1 MRIGLRD
8 IIPVLY
14 SGLYFV
20 LAGGVIAL
28 AVLAF
33 REDVPPYARDPPCFL
48 PLRKMAVFLYRKLL
62 EYREKRRK
70 KGKDFPIPG
79 EEGVR
84 NDFSVLY
91 PSIKARRCEIV
102 YRIAKTEKILLLLI
116 AGIVLAGVLHFQSL
130 GSGVVRDDG
139 TIERAP
145 AGGSDRRVSVTALP
159 APVPEPVPESVPES
173 VTESVPESVPG
184 SVPVA
189 QEEAERAKTEKMSG
203 AEAAEMAKESG
214 TTAALAKE
222 MAETAEVTE
231 APGTMAASAKEMAE
245 TAEVTE
251 VPGTTAVSAKE
262 MAETAEVTEA
272 PETTAASAKEM
283 AETAEV
289 TKESGTTAVSAKETE
304 EPEKEAEAAVE
315 QGGEETEKKKDFGTY
330 TVTVHARRLTRP
342 EAEKQAGNILKRF
355 PDCLLGD
362 NADADDIRQP
372 LKMPAA
378 EELFPF
384 AADWESSRYAVLDTD
399 GSIFNS
405 EYADDRAEKAD
416 LTLILTYGDWRFE
429 KKMSFTVRAPVRD
442 EETRFRG
449 EIENTLKEAEKKS
462 SEDNIFSLPSEADGT
477 ALVWKEQIE
486 DVSSGIL
493 LMGMLICACAWYMMD
508 RRIHER
514 TIERS
519 RQLAIDYPQLI
530 SRIVLYLGA
539 GMSVR
544 NVFYKCASEYRSQQ
558 EAESKRKAGKK
569 QNIRYLYEEIL
580 LVCNELDSGVAE
592 AEAYMHFGRRCH
604 SRQYTKLCSLL
615 VQNLRR
621 GNDTL
626 LAVLQEEAQS
636 SFEERKNLARELG
649 EEAGTKLLL
658 PMMIMLGVTMLI
670 IIVPA
675 YFSFSM

>member
-159 APVPEPVPESVPES
+159 APVPESVTESVPEP
-173 VTESVPESVPG
+173 VPESVPESVPG

-214 TTAALAKE
+214 TTA
-222 MAETAEVTE
+222 V
-231 APGTMAASAKEMAE
+231 
-245 TAEVTE
+245 
-251 VPGTTAVSAKE
+251 
-262 MAETAEVTEA
+262 
-272 PETTAASAKEM
+272 SAKEM

-289 TKESGTTAVSAKETE
+289 TKESGTTAALAKETE

-544 NVFYKCASEYRSQQ
+544 NVFYKCASEYRGQQ
-558 EAESKRKAGKK
+558 EAEGKRKAGKK
-569 QNIRYLYEEIL
+569 KNIRYLYEEIL

>member
-159 APVPEPVPESVPES
+159 APVPES

-214 TTAALAKE
+214 TTA
-222 MAETAEVTE
+222 
-231 APGTMAASAKEMAE
+231 
-245 TAEVTE
+245 
-251 VPGTTAVSAKE
+251 VSAKE
-262 MAETAEVTEA
+262 MAETT
-272 PETTAASAKEM
+272 
-283 AETAEV
+283 EV

-544 NVFYKCASEYRSQQ
+544 NVFYKCASEYRGQQ

>member
-20 LAGGVIAL
+20 LAGGVIAI

-33 REDVPPYARDPPCFL
+33 REDVPAYARDPPCFL

-159 APVPEPVPESVPES
+159 APVPESVTESVPES

-214 TTAALAKE
+214 T
-222 MAETAEVTE
+222 
-231 APGTMAASAKEMAE
+231 
-245 TAEVTE
+245 
-251 VPGTTAVSAKE
+251 
-262 MAETAEVTEA
+262 
-272 PETTAASAKEM
+272 
-283 AETAEV
+283 TAEV

>member
-159 APVPEPVPESVPES
+159 APVPESVTESVPES

-203 AEAAEMAKESG
+203 AAAEVIKESG
-214 TTAALAKE
+214 TTAA
-222 MAETAEVTE
+222 
-231 APGTMAASAKEMAE
+231 
-245 TAEVTE
+245 
-251 VPGTTAVSAKE
+251 
-262 MAETAEVTEA
+262 
-272 PETTAASAKEM
+272 
-283 AETAEV
+283 
-289 TKESGTTAVSAKETE
+289 SAKETE

-544 NVFYKCASEYRSQQ
+544 NVFYKCASEYRGQQ

-636 SFEERKNLARELG
+636 SFEERKNLARVLG

>member
-91 PSIKARRCEIV
+91 PSIKARRCEIA

-245 TAEVTE
+245 TAEVT
-251 VPGTTAVSAKE
+251 
-262 MAETAEVTEA
+262 
-272 PETTAASAKEM
+272 
-283 AETAEV
+283 
-289 TKESGTTAVSAKETE
+289 KESGTTAVSAKETE
-304 EPEKEAEAAVE
+304 EPEKEADAAIE

>member
-48 PLRKMAVFLYRKLL
+48 PLRKMAVLLYRKLL

-159 APVPEPVPESVPES
+159 APVPESVTESVPES

-203 AEAAEMAKESG
+203 AEAAEMAKES
-214 TTAALAKE
+214 
-222 MAETAEVTE
+222 
-231 APGTMAASAKEMAE
+231 
-245 TAEVTE
+245 
-251 VPGTTAVSAKE
+251 GTTAVSAKE

-544 NVFYKCASEYRSQQ
+544 NVFYKCASEYRGQQ

>member
-91 PSIKARRCEIV
+91 PSIKARRCEIA

-159 APVPEPVPESVPES
+159 APVPES

-184 SVPVA
+184 PVPVV
-189 QEEAERAKTEKMSG
+189 QQEAERAKTEKMSG
-203 AEAAEMAKESG
+203 ADAAEVTKESG
-214 TTAALAKE
+214 TTAAL
-222 MAETAEVTE
+222 
-231 APGTMAASAKEMAE
+231 AKEMAE

>member
-159 APVPEPVPESVPES
+159 APVPES

-184 SVPVA
+184 SVPVV
-189 QEEAERAKTEKMSG
+189 QQEAERAKTEKMSG
-203 AEAAEMAKESG
+203 ADAAEVTKESG
-214 TTAALAKE
+214 TTAAL
-222 MAETAEVTE
+222 
-231 APGTMAASAKEMAE
+231 AKEMAE

-289 TKESGTTAVSAKETE
+289 TKESGTTAALAKETE

-462 SEDNIFSLPSEADGT
+462 SEDNIFSLPFEADGT

>member
-91 PSIKARRCEIV
+91 PSIKARRCEIA

-159 APVPEPVPESVPES
+159 APVPESVTESVPEP
-173 VTESVPESVPG
+173 VPESVPESVPG

-245 TAEVTE
+245 TAEVT
-251 VPGTTAVSAKE
+251 
-262 MAETAEVTEA
+262 
-272 PETTAASAKEM
+272 
-283 AETAEV
+283 
-289 TKESGTTAVSAKETE
+289 KESGTTAVSAKETE

-330 TVTVHARRLTRP
+330 TVTVHARRLTHP

>member
-159 APVPEPVPESVPES
+159 APVPESVTESVPES

-203 AEAAEMAKESG
+203 AAAEVIKESG
-214 TTAALAKE
+214 TTAA
-222 MAETAEVTE
+222 
-231 APGTMAASAKEMAE
+231 
-245 TAEVTE
+245 
-251 VPGTTAVSAKE
+251 
-262 MAETAEVTEA
+262 
-272 PETTAASAKEM
+272 
-283 AETAEV
+283 
-289 TKESGTTAVSAKETE
+289 SAKETE

-544 NVFYKCASEYRSQQ
+544 NVFYKCASEYRGQQ

>member
-159 APVPEPVPESVPES
+159 APVPESVTESVPEP
-173 VTESVPESVPG
+173 VPESVPESVPG

-214 TTAALAKE
+214 TTAVSAKE

-355 PDCLLGD
+355 PGCLLGD

>member
-159 APVPEPVPESVPES
+159 APVPES

-184 SVPVA
+184 SVPVV

-203 AEAAEMAKESG
+203 AEAAEMAKES
-214 TTAALAKE
+214 
-222 MAETAEVTE
+222 
-231 APGTMAASAKEMAE
+231 
-245 TAEVTE
+245 
-251 VPGTTAVSAKE
+251 GTTAVSAKE

-330 TVTVHARRLTRP
+330 TVTVHARRLTHP

-493 LMGMLICACAWYMMD
+493 LTGMLICACAWYMMD

>member
-159 APVPEPVPESVPES
+159 APVPES

-214 TTAALAKE
+214 TTAVSAKE

-231 APGTMAASAKEMAE
+231 APGTM
-245 TAEVTE
+245 
-251 VPGTTAVSAKE
+251 
-262 MAETAEVTEA
+262 
-272 PETTAASAKEM
+272 AASAKEM

-355 PDCLLGD
+355 PGCLLGD

>member
-214 TTAALAKE
+214 TTA
-222 MAETAEVTE
+222 
-231 APGTMAASAKEMAE
+231 
-245 TAEVTE
+245 
-251 VPGTTAVSAKE
+251 VSAKE
-262 MAETAEVTEA
+262 MAETT
-272 PETTAASAKEM
+272 
-283 AETAEV
+283 EV

-362 NADADDIRQP
+362 NTDADDIRQP

>member
-159 APVPEPVPESVPES
+159 APVPES

-214 TTAALAKE
+214 TT
-222 MAETAEVTE
+222 
-231 APGTMAASAKEMAE
+231 AASAKEMAE

>member
-1 MRIGLRD
+1 MGFELRD

-14 SGLYFV
+14 SGLYFL

-28 AVLAF
+28 AVLAIH
-33 REDVPPYARDPPCFL
+33 EEVPAYARDPPCFL

-62 EYREKRRK
+62 EYRERRRRR
-70 KGKDFPIPG
+70 GKDFPIPG

-91 PSIKARRCEIV
+91 PSIKARRCEIA
-102 YRIAKTEKILLLLI
+102 YRIAKTEKLLLLFI
-116 AGIVLAGVLHFQSL
+116 AGIVLAGALHFQSL
-130 GSGVVRDDG
+130 GSGIVQDDG

-159 APVPEPVPESVPES
+159 APVPESAPAPESAP
-173 VTESVPESVPG
+173 
-184 SVPVA
+184 
-189 QEEAERAKTEKMSG
+189 QEEAENAK
-203 AEAAEMAKESG
+203 A
-214 TTAALAKE
+214 
-222 MAETAEVTE
+222 
-231 APGTMAASAKEMAE
+231 
-245 TAEVTE
+245 
-251 VPGTTAVSAKE
+251 
-262 MAETAEVTEA
+262 
-272 PETTAASAKEM
+272 
-283 AETAEV
+283 
-289 TKESGTTAVSAKETE
+289 
-304 EPEKEAEAAVE
+304 
-315 QGGEETEKKKDFGTY
+315 EKKKDFGTY
-330 TVTVHARRLTRP
+330 TVTIHARRLTRP
-342 EAEKQAGNILKRF
+342 EAEKQAENILKRF
-355 PDCLLGD
+355 PDSLLGE
-362 NADADDIRQP
+362 NADTDDIRKP

-384 AADWESSRYAVLDTD
+384 VADWESSRYAVLDTD

-405 EYADDRAEKAD
+405 EYADDRAERAD
-416 LTLILTYGDWRFE
+416 LTLVLTYGDWRFE

-449 EIENTLKEAEKKS
+449 EIENTLKKAEKES
-462 SEDNIFSLPSEADGT
+462 SEENIFSLPSKADGI

-486 DVSSGIL
+486 DISTGIL
-493 LMGMLICACAWYMMD
+493 FMGMLICVCAWYMMD
-508 RRIHER
+508 RRLHEQ
-514 TIERS
+514 TVERS

-544 NVFYKCASEYRSQQ
+544 NVFYKCASEYRGQQ
-558 EAESKRKAGKK
+558 EAEGKRKAGKK
-569 QNIRYLYEEIL
+569 KNIRYHYEEIL

>member
-214 TTAALAKE
+214 TKAVSAKE

-262 MAETAEVTEA
+262 MAETAEVT
-272 PETTAASAKEM
+272 
-283 AETAEV
+283 
-289 TKESGTTAVSAKETE
+289 KESGTTAVSAKETG
-304 EPEKEAEAAVE
+304 EPEKEADAAVE
-315 QGGEETEKKKDFGTY
+315 QGGEETDKKKDFGTY

>member
-222 MAETAEVTE
+222 MAETVEVTE

-245 TAEVTE
+245 AAEM
-251 VPGTTAVSAKE
+251 AKE
-262 MAETAEVTEA
+262 SG
-272 PETTAASAKEM
+272 TTAASAKEM

-544 NVFYKCASEYRSQQ
+544 NVFYKCASEYRGQQ

>member
-159 APVPEPVPESVPES
+159 APVPES

-214 TTAALAKE
+214 TTAAL
-222 MAETAEVTE
+222 
-231 APGTMAASAKEMAE
+231 
-245 TAEVTE
+245 
-251 VPGTTAVSAKE
+251 
-262 MAETAEVTEA
+262 
-272 PETTAASAKEM
+272 AKEM

-330 TVTVHARRLTRP
+330 TVTVHARRLTHP

>member
-315 QGGEETEKKKDFGTY
+315 QGGEETEM
-330 TVTVHARRLTRP
+330 R
-342 EAEKQAGNILKRF
+342 
-355 PDCLLGD
+355 
-362 NADADDIRQP
+362 AD
-372 LKMPAA
+372 
-378 EELFPF
+378 
-384 AADWESSRYAVLDTD
+384 
-399 GSIFNS
+399 
-405 EYADDRAEKAD
+405 
-416 LTLILTYGDWRFE
+416 
-429 KKMSFTVRAPVRD
+429 
-442 EETRFRG
+442 
-449 EIENTLKEAEKKS
+449 
-462 SEDNIFSLPSEADGT
+462 
-477 ALVWKEQIE
+477 
-486 DVSSGIL
+486 
-493 LMGMLICACAWYMMD
+493 
-508 RRIHER
+508 
-514 TIERS
+514 
-519 RQLAIDYPQLI
+519 
-530 SRIVLYLGA
+530 
-539 GMSVR
+539 
-544 NVFYKCASEYRSQQ
+544 
-558 EAESKRKAGKK
+558 
-569 QNIRYLYEEIL
+569 
-580 LVCNELDSGVAE
+580 
-592 AEAYMHFGRRCH
+592 
-604 SRQYTKLCSLL
+604 
-615 VQNLRR
+615 
-621 GNDTL
+621 
-626 LAVLQEEAQS
+626 
-636 SFEERKNLARELG
+636 
-649 EEAGTKLLL
+649 
-658 PMMIMLGVTMLI
+658 
-670 IIVPA
+670 
-675 YFSFSM
+675 

>member
-203 AEAAEMAKESG
+203 AVAEVIKESG
-214 TTAALAKE
+214 TT
-222 MAETAEVTE
+222 
-231 APGTMAASAKEMAE
+231 AASAKEMAE
-245 TAEVTE
+245 TAEVT
-251 VPGTTAVSAKE
+251 KE
-262 MAETAEVTEA
+262 SG
-272 PETTAASAKEM
+272 TTAASAKEM
-283 AETAEV
+283 AETTEV

-544 NVFYKCASEYRSQQ
+544 NVFYKCASEYRGQQ